1 MNPIAFTIGGL
12 EVRWYGI
19 LIAAAMIIAMVITY
33 RRSPNHDISFDKL
46 LDVLIVSILC
56 GIIGARLY
64 YVIFQWD
71 WYRGDLLRILNI
83 REGGLAIHGG
93 LLAGILSGWIMCRVK
108 KIPFLNA
115 LDLILPVVALAQS
128 IGRWGNF
135 FNQEAYG
142 SPTTLPWGI
151 MINGVKVHP
160 TFLYESLWCLL
171 VFIILSVL
179 DRNRNFTG
187 QIACLYGILYSVERF
202 FVEDLRTDSLMISS
216 LKMAQLISLLAFSLC
231 LALYLWLARKNAKHT
246 E

>member
-1 MNPIAFTIGGL
+1 
-12 EVRWYGI
+12 
-19 LIAAAMIIAMVITY
+19 MIIVMVITY

-160 TFLYESLWCLL
+160 TFLW
-171 VFIILSVL
+171 
-179 DRNRNFTG
+179 G
-187 QIACLYGILYSVERF
+187 
-202 FVEDLRTDSLMISS
+202 
-216 LKMAQLISLLAFSLC
+216 
-231 LALYLWLARKNAKHT
+231 
-246 E
+246 